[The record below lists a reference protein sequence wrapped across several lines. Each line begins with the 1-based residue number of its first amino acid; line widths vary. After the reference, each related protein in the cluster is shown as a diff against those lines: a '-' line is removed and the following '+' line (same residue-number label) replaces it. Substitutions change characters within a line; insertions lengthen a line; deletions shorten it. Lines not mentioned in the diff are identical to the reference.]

1 MVTCGV
7 CGSPADFMAKHPE
20 ADLYRCPTC
29 THCFSDAA
37 SVEAERYTADYFDE
51 AHQRWFAHPNIA
63 LFEAIAATLPAGAS
77 VLDVGC
83 GRGNFLRH
91 LRGVRPDLELTG
103 IDLSP
108 NPETPGVRFRQG
120 DFQTFPLDG
129 PYDAIVSLAV
139 IEHVADVGRFV
150 ERLHALTRAGGTA
163 TVMTLNESSLL
174 YLLAR
179 AGKRLGVSLAFDR
192 LYSRHHLHHF
202 TRGSLRRLLEG
213 HGFRV
218 EADMTHNAPL
228 AAIDIP
234 VTGRLADLV
243 LRSGMFVVC
252 QAGAAIGRA
261 YLQTVTCRK
270 IGVMG

>member
-1 MVTCGV
+1 MVTCAV
-7 CGSPADFMAKHPE
+7 CGSPAEFMAKHPE
-20 ADLYRCPTC
+20 ADLYRCPAC
-29 THCFSDAA
+29 THCFSDPA
-37 SVEAERYTADYFDE
+37 SVEPQSYTADYFDE
-51 AHQRWFAHPNIA
+51 AHRRWFAHPDVA
-63 LFEAIAATLPAGAS
+63 LFDAISAGLPGRAS

-83 GRGNFLRH
+83 GPGNFLRH
-91 LRGVRPDLELTG
+91 LRRVRSDLELTG
-103 IDLSP
+103 IDLAP
-108 NPETPGVRFRQG
+108 NRETPGIRFYQG

-129 PYDAIVSLAV
+129 PYDAVVSLAV
-139 IEHVADVGRFV
+139 IEHVADVRRFV
-150 ERLHALTRAGGTA
+150 ERLHALTRTGGTA

-174 YLLAR
+174 YVLAR
-179 AGKRLGVSLAFDR
+179 AGKRLGVGLAFDR

-202 TRGSLRRLLEG
+202 TRSSLRRLIES

-234 VTGRLADLV
+234 VSSRLADVV
-243 LRSGMFVVC
+243 LRSGMFAVC

-270 IGVMG
+270 TG

>member
-1 MVTCGV
+1 M
-7 CGSPADFMAKHPE
+7 
-20 ADLYRCPTC
+20 
-29 THCFSDAA
+29 
-37 SVEAERYTADYFDE
+37 
-51 AHQRWFAHPNIA
+51 
-63 LFEAIAATLPAGAS
+63 
-77 VLDVGC
+77 
-83 GRGNFLRH
+83 
-91 LRGVRPDLELTG
+91 
-103 IDLSP
+103 
-108 NPETPGVRFRQG
+108 
-120 DFQTFPLDG
+120 
-129 PYDAIVSLAV
+129 

-192 LYSRHHLHHF
+192 LYYPATTSTTSREARCAGCSRAMAF
-202 TRGSLRRLLEG
+202 E
-213 HGFRV
+213 V
-218 EADMTHNAPL
+218 ETDMTHNAPL

-234 VTGRLADLV
+234 VTSPLADLV

-270 IGVMG
+270 VGVMG